1 MYRIWF
7 LIVDPSSD
15 RTRLVACWVRRGIAR
30 EPVGLASFLR
40 QSLPEY
46 MVPMAYVA
54 LPEFPLTPNGKI
66 DKRSLPIPVDQN
78 VQKQAY
84 VAPRNDT
91 EETLIQIW
99 QEVLQLEKV
108 GVTDNFFDL
117 GGHSLLATQVVS
129 RVREHFNVEL
139 ALSALFEEPT
149 IENIALHLLQAEL
162 ESTDDME
169 MADLLAEI
177 EGLSEED
184 LKNL

>member
-1 MYRIWF
+1 MDEEEMD
-7 LIVDPSSD
+7 LTELKEQVKK
-15 RTRLVACWVRRGIAR
+15 T
-30 EPVGLASFLR
+30 
-40 QSLPEY
+40 LPEY

-66 DKRSLPIPVDQN
+66 DKRSLPIPGDQN

-149 IENIALHLLQAEL
+149 IENIALHLLQAI
-162 ESTDDME
+162 
-169 MADLLAEI
+169 ALLLVCCKPLWFI
-177 EGLSEED
+177 GF
-184 LKNL
+184 